1 MLFTVGSLGA
11 VKMFDNCERIL
22 YCRLTP
28 WLQTR
33 RTGPATSSINAG
45 NMDRPVHL
53 SNIFDPVS
61 TPAQAILELSWLVL
75 WICAG
80 IFVIVSGLLVYTIIR
95 FRRRRADD
103 DEPPQVYGS
112 NQIELAWT
120 VIPLLTVFVLFLV
133 TTRTITAVQHTVPS
147 AEALLVTVV
156 GHQWWWEIRYPA
168 LGIVT
173 ANELHVPVSDQTQPL
188 PTFLKLQSVD
198 VVHSFWVP
206 RLAGKTDVIPNR
218 DNQMWIEPH
227 EPGLYLGQ
235 CAEYCGTQ
243 HANMLLRVTVH
254 PRDDFDRWV
263 AAQQQPPVHDPS
275 VQAGRDLFQAT
286 ACVNCH
292 TVQETVANGTFGPD
306 LSHLMSRATL
316 AAGVVDNTPHNLR
329 AWMRNPQQLKPG
341 NLMPDM
347 KLTPQELEHI
357 VAYLVTLQ

>member
-1 MLFTVGSLGA
+1 M
-11 VKMFDNCERIL
+11 D
-22 YCRLTP
+22 
-28 WLQTR
+28 
-33 RTGPATSSINAG
+33 SS
-45 NMDRPVHL
+45 VHL
-53 SNIFDPVS
+53 TNIFDPVS
-61 TPAQAILELSWLVL
+61 TPAQAIVELSWLVL

-80 IFVIVSGLLVYTIIR
+80 IFVIVVGLLTYILIR
-95 FRRRRADD
+95 FRRRRADT

-120 VIPLLTVFVLFLV
+120 VIPMLTVVVLFLV
-133 TTRTITAVQHTVPS
+133 TTRTIKAVQDAVPS
-147 AEALLVTVV
+147 PDAVHVTIV

-173 ANELHVPVSDQTQPL
+173 ANELHVPVSHQAQPR

-198 VVHSFWVP
+198 VAHSFWVP
-206 RLAGKTDVIPNR
+206 RLAGKTDLIPNR
-218 DNQMWIEPH
+218 DNSMWIEPR

-243 HANMLLRVTVH
+243 HANMLLRIIVH
-254 PRDDFDRWV
+254 ARDDFERWV
-263 AAQQQPPVHDPS
+263 AVQQQPPVNNPA
-275 VQAGRDLFQAT
+275 VQVGRDLFQVT

-292 TVQETVANGTFGPD
+292 TVRETNANGTFGPD

-316 AAGVVDNTPHNLR
+316 GAGVVDNTPHNLR
-329 AWMRNPQQLKPG
+329 AWIRNPQHLKPG

-347 KLTPQELEHI
+347 QLTPQELEHI

>member
-1 MLFTVGSLGA
+1 M
-11 VKMFDNCERIL
+11 
-22 YCRLTP
+22 
-28 WLQTR
+28 
-33 RTGPATSSINAG
+33 PATSSINAS

-133 TTRTITAVQHTVPS
+133 TTRTITAVQHVVPS
-147 AEALLVTVV
+147 AEDLRVTVV
-156 GHQWWWEIRYPA
+156 GRQWWWEIRYPA

-173 ANELHVPVSDQTQPL
+173 ANELHVPVSDQSQRRL
-188 PTFLKLQSVD
+188 TFLHLAAVD
-198 VVHSFWVP
+198 VAHSFWVP
-206 RLAGKTDVIPNR
+206 RLAGKMDVIPNR
-218 DNQMWIEPH
+218 PNQMWIEPR

-243 HANMLLRVTVH
+243 HANMLLRVVVH
-254 PRDDFDRWV
+254 TWEDFARWV
-263 AAQQQPPVHDPS
+263 AAQQQPPVQDPS
-275 VQAGRDLFQAT
+275 VQAGRELFHAT

-292 TVQETVANGTFGPD
+292 KCQTKSF
-306 LSHLMSRATL
+306 
-316 AAGVVDNTPHNLR
+316 
-329 AWMRNPQQLKPG
+329 
-341 NLMPDM
+341 
-347 KLTPQELEHI
+347 
-357 VAYLVTLQ
+357 LV

>member
-1 MLFTVGSLGA
+1 
-11 VKMFDNCERIL
+11 
-22 YCRLTP
+22 
-28 WLQTR
+28 
-33 RTGPATSSINAG
+33 
-45 NMDRPVHL
+45 MDSAVHL
-53 SNIFDPVS
+53 TNIFDPVS
-61 TPAQAILELSWLVL
+61 TPAQAIVELSWLVL

-80 IFVIVSGLLVYTIIR
+80 IFVIVVGLLTYILIR
-95 FRRRRADD
+95 FRRRRADT

-120 VIPLLTVFVLFLV
+120 VIPMLTVVVLFLV
-133 TTRTITAVQHTVPS
+133 TTRTIKAVQDAVPS
-147 AEALLVTVV
+147 PDTVHVTIV

-173 ANELHVPVSDQTQPL
+173 ANELHVPVSHQAQPR

-198 VVHSFWVP
+198 VAHSFWVP
-206 RLAGKTDVIPNR
+206 RLAGKTDLIPNR
-218 DNQMWIEPH
+218 DNSMWIEPR

-243 HANMLLRVTVH
+243 HANMLLRIIVH
-254 PRDDFDRWV
+254 TRDDFERWV
-263 AAQQQPPVHDPS
+263 AAQQQPPVNNPA
-275 VQAGRDLFQAT
+275 VQVGHDLFQAT

-292 TVQETVANGTFGPD
+292 TVRETSANGTFGPD

-316 AAGVVDNTPHNLR
+316 GAGVVDNTPHNLR
-329 AWMRNPQQLKPG
+329 AWMRNPQHLKPG

-347 KLTPQELEHI
+347 QLTPQELEHI

>member
-1 MLFTVGSLGA
+1 
-11 VKMFDNCERIL
+11 
-22 YCRLTP
+22 
-28 WLQTR
+28 
-33 RTGPATSSINAG
+33 
-45 NMDRPVHL
+45 MDRPVHL

-61 TPAQAILELSWLVL
+61 TPAQAIFELSWLVL
-75 WICAG
+75 ALCAG

-133 TTRTITAVQHTVPS
+133 TTRTIKTVQHAVPS
-147 AEALLVTVV
+147 AEALLVTIV

-173 ANELHVPVSDQTQPL
+173 ANELHVPVSEQTQPR
-188 PTFLKLQSVD
+188 PTFLELQSVD
-198 VVHSFWVP
+198 VAHSFWVP
-206 RLAGKTDVIPNR
+206 RLAGKTDAIPNR
-218 DNQMWIEPH
+218 TNRMWIEPY

-243 HANMLLRVTVH
+243 HAHMLLRVIVH
-254 PRDDFDRWV
+254 PRDDFARWV
-263 AAQQQPPVHDPS
+263 AAQQQPPVHDLS
-275 VQAGRDLFQAT
+275 VQAGRDLFQET

-292 TVQETVANGTFGPD
+292 TVGATVAHGTFGPD

-316 AAGVVDNTPHNLR
+316 GAGVIENTRHNLR
-329 AWMRNPQQLKPG
+329 AWLRNPQHLKPG
-341 NLMPDM
+341 NLMPNM
-347 KLTPQELEHI
+347 QLSPQELESL

>member
-1 MLFTVGSLGA
+1 MGYVLQISVVLCWSLAAAFAEPGDGSLSP
-11 VKMFDNCERIL
+11 
-22 YCRLTP
+22 T
-28 WLQTR
+28 
-33 RTGPATSSINAG
+33 
-45 NMDRPVHL
+45 
-53 SNIFDPVS
+53 NIFAPVS
-61 TPAQAILELSWLVL
+61 TPAESIYEVSLLVL
-75 WICAG
+75 VICAG
-80 IFVIVSGLLVYTIIR
+80 IFLIVGGLLAYTIIR
-95 FRRRRADD
+95 FRHRPGDD
-103 DEPPQVYGS
+103 GREPPQVYGS

-120 VIPLLTVFVLFLV
+120 LVPILIVFVLILV
-133 TTRTITAVQHTVPS
+133 TARTIADIQHAVRP
-147 AEALLVTVV
+147 ADALDVTVV

-173 ANELHVPVSDQTQPL
+173 ANELHVPVSDQTRPM

-198 VVHSFWVP
+198 VAHSFWVP
-206 RLAGKTDVIPNR
+206 RLAGKMDVIPNR

-254 PRDDFDRWV
+254 TRDDFERWV

-275 VQAGRDLFQAT
+275 VQVGRDLFQAT

-316 AAGVVDNTPHNLR
+316 AAGVVDNTPQNLR